1 MNFSFSEEQKM
12 LRKTVRGFV
21 DKEIMPHIGA
31 WDRAGKSDPAIYNK
45 ACRSWINGCL
55 YSRRIWWKRH
65 GL

>member
-1 MNFSFSEEQKM
+1 MNFSFSEEQNM
-12 LRKTVRGFV
+12 LRKSVRGFV

-31 WDRAGKSDPAIYNK
+31 WDRAGKSDPDIYK
-45 ACRSWINGCL
+45 KLADLGNGRL